1 MPTQAGPRLTITA
14 SCEGCCHLTRR
25 TIRNDSLRWIVQTC
39 AHPDFPR
46 GYWIARIK
54 EKPVPPD
61 DGCPELPAARLA
73 LLVDLAR
80 TICRKCGRTVEPER
94 ECYAIPTCFACLPPP
109 PPLPVHLIG
118 KIDEQQIGAMKV
130 GDRLSEITEA
140 PGEPITVDA
149 CEAGWLVRLGIGG
162 VTLAKSARRAMVYV
176 RNRRRLART
185 ADDDNAARGAGESEE

>member
-1 MPTQAGPRLTITA
+1 MATTQTGPRLTIA
-14 SCEGCCHLTRR
+14 GSCEGCEHLR
-25 TIRNDSLRWIVQTC
+25 TDARHPTGRWRVTTC
-39 AHPDFPR
+39 AHSDAPYGR
-46 GYWIARIK
+46 GAIVDLEGQGKATPAW
-54 EKPVPPD
+54 
-61 DGCPELPAARLA
+61 CPELPAARLA

-80 TICRKCGRTVEPER
+80 TLCRKCGRTVEPER

-176 RNRRRLART
+176 RDRRRLAKV
-185 ADDDNAARGAGESEE
+185 SP